1 MYCKFSLSRIS
12 PKMGI
17 IKESRFLLLIIA
29 RHSLSI
35 AKRLYSD
42 SSNKIIF
49 LGLQSSNCRVIS
61 APMEPPAPETKKF
74 LTLRLLVQHL
84 IFLFREEYHPLTVL
98 ADQSFFSDPKLT
110 QLLMEQFLLQL

>member
-1 MYCKFSLSRIS
+1 
-12 PKMGI
+12 MGI

-49 LGLQSSNCRVIS
+49 LGSQSSNCRVIS
-61 APMEPPAPETKKF
+61 APMEPPAPDTKKVF
-74 LTLRLLVQHL
+74 DVALASSTFDILVP
-84 IFLFREEYHPLTVL
+84 EEYHPLTVL

-110 QLLMEQFLLQL
+110 QLPMEQFLLQL